1 MTKPWVNP
9 IHAARAKHKK
19 KYCGKYFKGTYGIN
33 KKGCKKDELCIYADQ
48 GSGGE
53 WCWTKKRKY
62 TKKTTKKNTKKEK
75 MEKNL
80 KKILLKL
87 TKIGKKSRRNK
98 TINKKRRNK
107 TKRNKTRKKSFSRL
121 LKQISKARKKL
132 RRNKTKKK

>member
-75 MEKNL
+75 KEKDL
-80 KKILLKL
+80 KKLLLKL
-87 TKIGKKSRRNK
+87 TNFGKKSRRNK

-107 TKRNKTRKKSFSRL
+107 TKRNKTRKKSFYRL
-121 LKQISKARKKL
+121 LLQISKARKKL
-132 RRNKTKKK
+132 RRKRKIR

>member
-19 KYCGKYFKGTYGIN
+19 KYCGKYFTGTYGIN

-62 TKKTTKKNTKKEK
+62 TKKTTKKKD
-75 MEKNL
+75 
-80 KKILLKL
+80 
-87 TKIGKKSRRNK
+87 
-98 TINKKRRNK
+98 
-107 TKRNKTRKKSFSRL
+107 
-121 LKQISKARKKL
+121 
-132 RRNKTKKK
+132 

>member
-107 TKRNKTRKKSFSRL
+107 TKINKTRKKSFSRL

-132 RRNKTKKK
+132 RKK